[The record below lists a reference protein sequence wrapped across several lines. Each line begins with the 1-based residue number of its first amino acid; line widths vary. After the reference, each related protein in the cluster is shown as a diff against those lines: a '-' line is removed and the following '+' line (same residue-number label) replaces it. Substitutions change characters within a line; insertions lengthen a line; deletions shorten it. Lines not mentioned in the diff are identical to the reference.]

1 MPALNFKGTNKYQ
14 KFTELMM
21 KKTHFSETEINRL
34 ADVHNQIMVNIFNF
48 MVFTSLR
55 ITLGFMIIIYS

>member
-34 ADVHNQIMVNIFNF
+34 SDVHNQIMVNIY
-48 MVFTSLR
+48 TISLR
-55 ITLGFMIIIYS
+55 LHDKNIFLEMQ